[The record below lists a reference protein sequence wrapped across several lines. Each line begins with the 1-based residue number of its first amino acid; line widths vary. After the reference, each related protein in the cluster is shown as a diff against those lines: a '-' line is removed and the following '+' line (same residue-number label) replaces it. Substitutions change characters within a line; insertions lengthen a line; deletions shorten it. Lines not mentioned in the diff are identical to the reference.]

1 MKQQSPSKE
10 VLCRELYT
18 KTGYVFAKSP
28 AEIAAA
34 SGFDEV
40 AMLGSNENP
49 YSPSPAV
56 LEAAAAALA
65 AANRYPDPKTG
76 EFVAALRRYICD
88 HPVVTSGR
96 GMDGV
101 IETVI
106 RALVSPGEKVVVS
119 TPTFSMYGLAA
130 RAASAVVVN
139 VPWAADFS
147 VDVDAFIA
155 EAASAKLSFLC
166 TPNNPTGTVTSAA
179 DIERILSGISGVLF
193 LDNAYVEFCDA
204 DYLPLLQKY
213 DNLIIGRTLSKVYG
227 LAGLR
232 VGYGFVPAWL
242 EGPYA
247 AAATPFTLN
256 RVPEAA
262 AVAAVADTFYRDNF
276 IAHVRKWR
284 ETFVREI
291 PFPVLASGA
300 NFVLFDV
307 APMTSNEAME
317 AFAKAGVLVRSCASF
332 PGLGETFVRVSVG
345 DVWENERFLAAVKRL

>member
-1 MKQQSPSKE
+1 MKQQSPSKAT
-10 VLCRELYT
+10 LCRELYT

-34 SGFDEV
+34 SGFAEV

-49 YSPSPAV
+49 YPPSPAV
-56 LEAAAAALA
+56 LKAAEAALA
-65 AANRYPDPKTG
+65 AANRYPDPKAE
-76 EFVAALRRYICD
+76 EFVAALRRYVYD
-88 HPVVTSGR
+88 HPVVTSGL

-106 RALVSPGEKVVVS
+106 RTLVSPGDKIVVS
-119 TPTFSMYGLAA
+119 TPTFSVYGLDAA
-130 RAASAVVVN
+130 AASARLVN
-139 VPWAADFS
+139 VPRAADFS
-147 VDVDAFIA
+147 VDVDAF
-155 EAASAKLSFLC
+155 
-166 TPNNPTGTVTSAA
+166 NNPTGTVTGTA
-179 DIERILSGISGVLF
+179 DIERILSEISGVLF
-193 LDNAYVEFCDA
+193 LDNAYVEFCDV
-204 DYLPLLQKY
+204 DYLPLLKKY
-213 DNLIIGRTLSKVYG
+213 DNLVIGRTLSKVYG

-242 EGPYA
+242 EGPYRS
-247 AAATPFTLN
+247 AATPFTLN
-256 RVPEAA
+256 RVSEAA
-262 AVAAVADTFYRDNF
+262 AIAAVSDTAYRDNF

-345 DVWENERFLAAVKRL
+345 DVWENERFLAAVKQL